1 MKSFITK
8 LNFAIFITGVAAL
21 FLGSCAGPYSIGY
34 PIDPLET
41 SQIKYATPV
50 LVRNFADRRPVNE
63 RFYDDQNEHYDFFS
77 LDKDFVDPVDK
88 SITKAFQ
95 IELANAGFEVAD
107 AGNFI
112 IGEKPYIRIAGDILH
127 FYVSRKELPLNTI
140 KQGEKTLWRKNQYT
154 VRVTIRI
161 KVIDAKS
168 RKLVMKRT
176 YTSSDTFTLRSEMI
190 DVKAYTEGK
199 PIEKSK
205 WQVAG
210 DDYSIQLLN
219 KNLKNVLVQARKDI
233 VKLLSPVDL
242 KFTE

>member
-1 MKSFITK
+1 MKFFTENKIVG
-8 LNFAIFITGVAAL
+8 LVVAGIAAL
-21 FLGSCAGPYSIGY
+21 FLASCAGPYSIGY
-34 PIDPLET
+34 PLDPLET
-41 SQIKYATPV
+41 AQIKYATPV
-50 LVRNFADRRPVNE
+50 LVRNFADRRPVKE
-63 RFYDDQNEHYDFFS
+63 RFYDDQNEQFDFFS
-77 LDKDFVDPVDK
+77 LDKDFTEPVDK

-112 IGEKPYIRIAGDILH
+112 IGEKPYIRISGDILH

-190 DVKAYTEGK
+190 DVKAYTENK
-199 PIEKSK
+199 PIENQNGKSPEMTILSSCLINILK
-205 WQVAG
+205 MFSFKQEKI
-210 DDYSIQLLN
+210 SLN
-219 KNLKNVLVQARKDI
+219 CSLR
-233 VKLLSPVDL
+233 
-242 KFTE
+242 

>member
-1 MKSFITK
+1 
-8 LNFAIFITGVAAL
+8 
-21 FLGSCAGPYSIGY
+21 
-34 PIDPLET
+34 
-41 SQIKYATPV
+41 
-50 LVRNFADRRPVNE
+50 
-63 RFYDDQNEHYDFFS
+63 